1 VRFQVLIAANVKIA
15 AVWDIVLCSLAEE
28 EQSSRGAY
36 CLHNQGDKS
45 PTALMMET
53 VDTFE

>member
-28 EQSSRGAY
+28 EQSSIGAY